1 MYHLLWVNMVERDA
15 DHCENS
21 NNTLFWDRIFFI
33 VFDNIS
39 KTLVALFHDY
49 AWKIILIFD
58 KINNSH
64 DHWVI
69 KSSYAADFSFGCT
82 NYLTFLIWIANT
94 ILESFSSIS
103 FSIDL
108 RLDLKDSCLPS
119 YFDYFDRVKVVV
131 RSAKSCWI
139 YQLKIFFISCKHLL
153 SYSFY
158 AGDCLFLLF
167 FHLIYFSKMR

>member
-1 MYHLLWVNMVERDA
+1 MYYLLLVNMVKRDA
-15 DHCENS
+15 DHCDDS
-21 NNTLFWDRIFFI
+21 NNAVFWDKIFLI
-33 VFDNIS
+33 VIDDIS

-58 KINNSH
+58 KIYDSH

-82 NYLTFLIWIANT
+82 NNPTFLIWIANT

-103 FSIDL
+103 FSIDF

-119 YFDYFDRVKVVV
+119 FFDYFDRVKVVV
-131 RSAKSCWI
+131 RSAKSC
-139 YQLKIFFISCKHLL
+139 
-153 SYSFY
+153 
-158 AGDCLFLLF
+158 
-167 FHLIYFSKMR
+167 